1 MTEEKG
7 VRLSCPT
14 CDAVYEVPAGAIPAG
29 GRDVQCSNCGTVWF
43 QQPDQPPAPPSGAT
57 LDREGS
63 VAHGTR
69 PTRPPLSEEG
79 RRILEEEAE
88 RERGLRAAR
97 VPTASGGAAGAAG
110 ADALPARGP
119 DSGPRPGTMADPN
132 GAASAREAVDTLL
145 DDRPRPRPRA
155 GALPESEDHA
165 TTAKSG
171 ADARV
176 SRRDRLPEISEIDP
190 TLGRT
195 EAVDPDDTDADD
207 ERGGGFRL
215 GFAMALLLAALGL
228 ALYVQGPRLADAVP
242 ALKQAISSYRDGVNE
257 VRIAL
262 DDLART
268 AVEALE
274 Q

>member
-1 MTEEKG
+1 MKTAL
-7 VRLSCPT
+7 VT
-14 CDAVYEVPAGAIPAG
+14 
-29 GRDVQCSNCGTVWF
+29 
-43 QQPDQPPAPPSGAT
+43 GAT
-57 LDREGS
+57 SGIGEATVRAL
-63 VAHGTR
+63 VACGWRCVAT
-69 PTRPPLSEEG
+69 G
-79 RRILEEEAE
+79 RRKE
-88 RERGLRAAR
+88 RLDALVDELGADKVHAASFDVRDEAAR
-97 VPTASGGAAGAAG
+97 DTALGN
-110 ADALPARGP
+110 LPA
-119 DSGPRPGTMADPN
+119 
-132 GAASAREAVDTLL
+132 
-145 DDRPRPRPRA
+145 
-155 GALPESEDHA
+155 
-165 TTAKSG
+165 
-171 ADARV
+171 
-176 SRRDRLPEISEIDP
+176 EISEIDP

-195 EAVDPDDTDADD
+195 EAVDADDTDADD